1 MLDALVA
8 EARDRWELDATA
20 GIQVVA
26 AEHLVATPIEASR
39 PLLIVPLVLLAGPAA
54 SPPGAPAR

>member
-8 EARDRWELDATA
+8 EAMSRWGLDVSA

-26 AEHLVATPIEASR
+26 AEGLTATPIEASR
-39 PLLIVPLVLLAGPAA
+39 PY
-54 SPPGAPAR
+54 PPK